1 MINTALPS
9 SSLSVSLARNL
20 HELLE
25 YEGNDV
31 EDLYGLNFTVT
42 EDFFG
47 ETKSIPLKPDG
58 ENISVTA
65 QNK

>member
-1 MINTALPS
+1 MQFLLLPF
-9 SSLSVSLARNL
+9 SLSFHYFTRNL

-31 EDLYGLNFTVT
+31 EDVYGLNFTVT
-42 EDFFG
+42 QDFFG

-58 ENISVTA
+58 ENIPVTA